1 MIPSLSATRSALPWG
16 AVALMLAGMS
26 LIPAGDSAGKLMTS
40 QGISPWF
47 VAWSRFALGAALL
60 APFMTGGLRAMPAL
74 LADWRIWLRGGLI
87 AGTVASILTALAT
100 VPLALA
106 FAAFF
111 IGPILSYALAALLLA
126 EPITRVR
133 TILLLVG
140 FVGVLVVVR
149 PGPGMAPGVGFALLA
164 GLLYGGFLTA
174 SRWLRHRARAPQ
186 LMLSQLL
193 VGAVLLAPGGLAA
206 LPAAGQGDGAPW
218 LGALVLASAVASLAG
233 NLCLI
238 LAYRRADAARLAP
251 LVYFQLV
258 AATALGAAI
267 FGDWPDTVA
276 LAGLVLLVASG
287 AASFMARPAPPL
299 P

>member
-1 MIPSLSATRSALPWG
+1 MPSGPATTTPALPWV
-16 AVALMLAGMS
+16 AVALMLVGMS
-26 LIPAGDSAGKLMTS
+26 LIPAGDTAGKLMTS

-60 APFMTGGLRAMPAL
+60 APFMLGGLRAMPAL
-74 LADWRIWLRGGLI
+74 LADWRIWLRGGLV

-111 IGPILSYALAALLLA
+111 LGPLLSYALAAAFLG
-126 EPITRVR
+126 ERITPLR
-133 TILLLVG
+133 TILLIAG
-140 FVGVLVVVR
+140 FIGVLVVVR

-164 GLLYGGFLTA
+164 GVLYGGFLTA
-174 SRWLRHRARAPQ
+174 SRWLRHRARAPE

-206 LPAAGQGDGAPW
+206 LPDLGPGQGVGLW
-218 LGALVLASAVASLAG
+218 LGALVLVSALASLAG

-238 LAYRRADAARLAP
+238 LAYGRADASRLAP
-251 LVYFQLV
+251 LVYFKLV
-258 AATALGAAI
+258 AATVLGAAV
-267 FGDWPDTVA
+267 FGDWPDAIA
-276 LAGLVLLVASG
+276 LAGLTILVASG
-287 AASFMARPAPPL
+287 VASFMVRPAR
-299 P
+299 